1 MKPIGPILCLGLLLS
16 LSAPGF
22 CQSEPSPTPP
32 LVESAEVPATPLHA
46 NFAEKATNAISLL
59 GRIKLQEIYSPTYQG
74 GKSGRENTYEFQGLL
89 PIPWPDSTESGQL
102 IRLTVPFTRPVG
114 GNATYLGDIQIFDL
128 MTVNFD
134 WGLIGAGPMAVF
146 PSAAS
151 TSAGKGQWQLGPALG
166 LQITA
171 IPRWQIGFLAQNP
184 ISIAGDAS
192 RSPINELWFQP
203 MVTYHLDDGW
213 YLNSDAQ
220 LTFNWVNGARQ
231 YPVNLGVGRVFEIG
245 DQPVNLNLLYER
257 MLHSQNTAA
266 PTDTIKLRFTFLL
279 P

>member
-1 MKPIGPILCLGLLLS
+1 MKRLGPTLWLGLLLS
-16 LSAPGF
+16 LSPVGF
-22 CQSEPSPTPP
+22 CQSETETPEPESP
-32 LVESAEVPATPLHA
+32 APALRVSL
-46 NFAEKATNAISLL
+46 AEKATNAISLL

-74 GKSGRENTYEFQGLL
+74 GKTGRENTYEFQGLL
-89 PIPWPDSTESGQL
+89 PIPWPDSTEAGQL

-114 GNATYLGDIQIFDL
+114 GNDTYLGDIQIFDL

-151 TSAGKGQWQLGPALG
+151 HSAGKGHWQLGPALG

-171 IPRWQIGFLAQNP
+171 IPNWQIGFLAQNP

-192 RSPINELWFQP
+192 RSNINELWLQP
-203 MVTYHLDDGW
+203 MVTRHLEDGW
-213 YLNSDAQ
+213 YINSDAQ
-220 LTFNWVNGARQ
+220 LTFNWVNGGRQ

-257 MLHSQNTAA
+257 MLHSQNVAC